1 MSKLVVLT
9 KFSFPLD
16 ANIAKANLESVGIPS
31 FIADEHTI
39 NMQWLYSDA
48 MGGVR
53 LLVPEQHYEEALE
66 IIGEDFSHDVELENE
81 LETDSKDECCDHCG
95 SSDVEKFTK
104 GKQPAFIVFLLLGF
118 PLFFYQ
124 HGVKCNQCGSFTKHI
139 DN

>member
-1 MSKLVVLT
+1 MSKLVVVT

-16 ANIAKANLESVGIPS
+16 ANIAKANLESIGIPA

-53 LLVPEQHYEEALE
+53 LFVPEQHYDEALE
-66 IIGEDFSHDVELENE
+66 MIEADFSSVVDVVPEPELESE
-81 LETDSKDECCDHCG
+81 QCDIC
-95 SSDVEKFTK
+95 SSLNVRAITK
-104 GKQPAFIVFLLLGF
+104 GKQPAFVIFLLLGF

-124 HGVKCNQCGSFTKHI
+124 HGIQCRDCGHFRQS
-139 DN
+139 